1 MRHQYLGHGYIYLPY
16 VFFIQ
21 FATLQNDYFDDDEDD
36 YNEVDDGGE
45 GRHIYRHLTPLLLLT
60 YPLELSPV

>member
-1 MRHQYLGHGYIYLPY
+1 M
-16 VFFIQ
+16 FFLYN

-45 GRHIYRHLTPLLLLT
+45 GRHIYRHFVTFD
-60 YPLELSPV
+60 LSFGVVTCVK

>member
-45 GRHIYRHLTPLLLLT
+45 GRHIYRHFVTFD
-60 YPLELSPV
+60 LSFGVVTCVK

>member
-1 MRHQYLGHGYIYLPY
+1 MF
-16 VFFIQ
+16 FFIQ

>member
-1 MRHQYLGHGYIYLPY
+1 MDIYIYIY
-16 VFFIQ
+16 IFAICFFIQ

-45 GRHIYRHLTPLLLLT
+45 GRHLYRHLTPLLLLT
-60 YPLELSPV
+60 YTLELLPV